1 LTPVPD
7 DAGGGAEPKF
17 KTNIKDKDNNTL
29 YIYRDG
35 DARGFLAAS
44 RNGKRVSAK
53 DLLSSGPDGVI
64 VTGGGT
70 RYNFWTYYPQDEDKP
85 DADKPKFKVDKN
97 SGVYRMMKNGG
108 NLYDKARKNK
118 YDPVAGTPATPAGS
132 GKPAKR
138 SRFEKGSEEA
148 KAHMAALRAQRG
160 KKARIV

>member
-7 DAGGGAEPKF
+7 DGGGTEPKF

-53 DLLSSGPDGVI
+53 DLLLNGPNGVI
-64 VTGGGT
+64 VTGGG
-70 RYNFWTYYPQDEDKP
+70 RHNFWTYYPQDEDKP
-85 DADKPKFKVDKN
+85 DADKQKFKVDKN
-97 SGVYRMMKNGG
+97 MGVYRMMKNGG
-108 NLYDKARKNK
+108 NLYDKARNNK
-118 YDPVAGTPATPAGS
+118 YVSVAGTPGTPAGS

-160 KKARIV
+160 KKARTV